1 MPTTSFA
8 KVEVTSTKSTGIFI
22 ELSQIKLLEED
33 TITTKKVTRKT
44 ERIRLVKVLSILL
57 D

>member
-8 KVEVTSTKSTGIFI
+8 KVEVTSTKSTGISM

-33 TITTKKVTRKT
+33 TKTTKKVTRKT